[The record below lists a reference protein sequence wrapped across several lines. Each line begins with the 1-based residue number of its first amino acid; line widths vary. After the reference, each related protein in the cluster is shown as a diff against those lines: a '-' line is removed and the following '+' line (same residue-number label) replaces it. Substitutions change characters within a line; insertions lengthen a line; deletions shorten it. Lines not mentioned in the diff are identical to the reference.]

1 MRNTIQKQQLS
12 SSTALLMLFLLWAFN
27 GNAQVANQSNSEFPE
42 SETVNQTE
50 TLWEIKAYKIFEK
63 LLDVKA
69 IAKDG
74 KQHDVI
80 AIQYGD
86 DRSLLDV
93 KVFIEGQRLPVKM
106 IIKNGERYYPVKAID
121 NNGTLIDIKAI
132 TPEGDILPIKGVSK
146 SGNIV
151 HIRAIK
157 DDHIFYNIIAI
168 SPDGEFNHVKGV
180 KMIDNPVET
189 IINGVSIFAHVKSIK

>member
-1 MRNTIQKQQLS
+1 MRNTKQKQQLS
-12 SSTALLMLFLLWAFN
+12 GSTALLMLFLFWTFN
-27 GNAQVANQSNSEFPE
+27 GAAQVANQSISEFPE

-74 KQHDVI
+74 KQQDVI

-86 DRSLLDV
+86 DSSLLDV
-93 KVFIEGQRLPVKM
+93 KAIIEGQRLPVKL
-106 IIKNGERYYPVKAID
+106 IIKNSERYYPVKAID

-146 SGNIV
+146 SGNTV
-151 HIRAIK
+151 HLRAIK